1 MVVDFIMEFTNVE
14 GQRAE
19 EVSQWSIHTDGSSNE
34 LIGGAGVIL
43 YSPEGDRIEC
53 MVHQDFPTTNNKAG
67 YEALIAGLDLAMA
80 AGAEKLVVYC
90 DS

>member
-19 EVSQWSIHTDGSSNE
+19 EVSQWSIHTDGSSNK

-53 MVHQDFPTTNNKAG
+53 MVH
-67 YEALIAGLDLAMA
+67 
-80 AGAEKLVVYC
+80 
-90 DS
+90 